1 MSGVDWHLKITEIV
15 SCNCAYGCP
24 CQFNALPTYGDC
36 RAAAG
41 YRIDEG
47 HWGETDMAG
56 VKFVGLWA
64 WPGAI
69 HEGGGEAQ
77 LVIDEN
83 ASEDQRKAVEALF
96 NGEETEPGAII
107 FNVFTNVVDTYHDPI
122 VKPIEIEVNPEGR
135 EGSLHVPGI
144 IDTRMEPIRNPV
156 TDNIHR
162 AQVTLPHG
170 FEYHTA
176 EYASGTTQTGSDST
190 IELKFE
196 KSHAHVARLDWTG
209 QGPAHA

>member
-1 MSGVDWHLKITEIV
+1 MSGVDWHLKITEMV
-15 SCNCAYGCP
+15 SCNCAFGCP
-24 CQFNALPTYGDC
+24 CQFNARPTYGDC
-36 RAAAG
+36 RAAAA

-47 HWGETDMAG
+47 HWGDTDMAG
-56 VKFVGLWA
+56 VKFVGMWA

-107 FNVFTNVVDTYHDPI
+107 FNVFTNVVDEPM
-122 VKPIEIEVNPEGR
+122 VKPVEMEVDPEGR
-135 EGSLHVPGI
+135 QGNFRVPGV

-156 TDNIHR
+156 TGDVHR

-176 EYASGTTQTGSDST
+176 DYASSTTETGAEAKIRLSFAET
-190 IELKFE
+190 
-196 KSHAHVARLDWTG
+196 HAHVARLDWTG
-209 QGPAHA
+209 EGPAHA

>member
-1 MSGVDWHLKITEIV
+1 MSGIDWHLKITEMV
-15 SCNCAYGCP
+15 GCNCAFGCP

-36 RAAAG
+36 RATAA

-47 HWGETDMAG
+47 HWGDTDMAG
-56 VKFVGLWA
+56 VKFVGLFA

-77 LVIDEN
+77 LIVDEN
-83 ASEDQRKAVEALF
+83 ASGAQRKAVEALF

-107 FNVFTNVVDTYHDPI
+107 FNVFTNVIDIYHDPL
-122 VKPIEIEVNPEGR
+122 VKPVEFEVDAEAR
-135 EGSLHVPGI
+135 EGYFRVPGVV
-144 IDTRMEPIRNPV
+144 DSRMEPIRNPV
-156 TDNIHR
+156 TGDKHR
-162 AQVTLPHG
+162 VQVTLPHG

-176 EYASGTTQTGSDST
+176 DYASATAQTGPEAKVSLSVEGT
-190 IELKFE
+190 
-196 KSHAHVARLDWTG
+196 HGHVAHLDWTR